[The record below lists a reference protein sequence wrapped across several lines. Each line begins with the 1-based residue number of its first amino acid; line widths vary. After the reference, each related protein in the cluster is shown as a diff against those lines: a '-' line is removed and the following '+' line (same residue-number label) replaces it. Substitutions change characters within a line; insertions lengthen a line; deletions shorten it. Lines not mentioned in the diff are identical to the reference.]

1 MNNGEK
7 NNQDITKSLSKISE
21 YSDAFDNYDDVVRY
35 SKALN
40 MIEKKL
46 PNRFYNFSNIY
57 QISPQE

>member
-21 YSDAFDNYDDVVRY
+21 YSDAFDNYDDVIRY

-46 PNRFYNFSNIY
+46 PNKKILDF
-57 QISPQE
+57 